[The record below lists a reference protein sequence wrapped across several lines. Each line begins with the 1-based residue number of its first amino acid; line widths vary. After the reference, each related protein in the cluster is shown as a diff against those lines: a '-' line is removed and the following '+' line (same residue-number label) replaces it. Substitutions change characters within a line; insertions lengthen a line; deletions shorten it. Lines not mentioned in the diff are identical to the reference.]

1 MKIDKNRTGLEGIN
15 MKYLLKYGT
24 VVSAQK
30 TEKLDVLIENE
41 KIISIGADINDPD
54 AEIIDVTGK
63 LLFPGFIDG
72 HTHFFLY
79 V

>member
-1 MKIDKNRTGLEGIN
+1 
-15 MKYLLKYGT
+15 MKYLLKNGT

-54 AEIIDVTGK
+54 A
-63 LLFPGFIDG
+63 
-72 HTHFFLY
+72 
-79 V
+79 